1 MTGLFCNQR
10 LGCQGSSLHILY
22 ICRVHAFM
30 HPATYMGM
38 IDSGIARQK
47 NIMSVYEVHCRVI
60 GLVGSVCLR

>member
-1 MTGLFCNQR
+1 
-10 LGCQGSSLHILY
+10 
-22 ICRVHAFM
+22 M